1 MINRFKNKAI
11 INGTII
17 TPFEILEDKVV
28 ISEGPII
35 ASIENGNFKKF
46 GIDVEII
53 DAGGSYIIPG
63 FIDLHVHGGGSF
75 DTMDGTPG
83 SLEKIAETHC
93 RFGTTSFLPTTITMN
108 RDTILKSL
116 QNIKTVFER
125 GTGTTE
131 ILGIHLEGPY
141 INPKKK
147 GAHREEDIINPSIEG
162 FMEFDRA
169 SGNLIKL
176 VTIAPEV
183 LGANDFIKWL
193 TKQGII
199 ASAGHSDAT

>member
-83 SLEKIAETHC
+83 SLENIA
-93 RFGTTSFLPTTITMN
+93 
-108 RDTILKSL
+108 
-116 QNIKTVFER
+116 
-125 GTGTTE
+125 
-131 ILGIHLEGPY
+131 
-141 INPKKK
+141 
-147 GAHREEDIINPSIEG
+147 
-162 FMEFDRA
+162 
-169 SGNLIKL
+169 
-176 VTIAPEV
+176 
-183 LGANDFIKWL
+183 
-193 TKQGII
+193 
-199 ASAGHSDAT
+199 